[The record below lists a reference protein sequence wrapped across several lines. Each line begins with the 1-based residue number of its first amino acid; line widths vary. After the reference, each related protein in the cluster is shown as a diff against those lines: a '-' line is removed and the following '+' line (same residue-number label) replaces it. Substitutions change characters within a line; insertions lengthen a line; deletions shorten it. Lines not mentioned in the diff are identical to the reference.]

1 MSREL
6 RRNLPAGTSPYLQW
20 TFSSPVIIIYENN
33 TDGVFFYLFLGTF
46 QAGLK
51 TRESNG
57 GFSNAFL
64 YDDTMMMMMVESQR
78 ISEDPTTKSRILRFI
93 GRT

>member
-64 YDDTMMMMMVESQR
+64 YVQLKNDDVDDDGG